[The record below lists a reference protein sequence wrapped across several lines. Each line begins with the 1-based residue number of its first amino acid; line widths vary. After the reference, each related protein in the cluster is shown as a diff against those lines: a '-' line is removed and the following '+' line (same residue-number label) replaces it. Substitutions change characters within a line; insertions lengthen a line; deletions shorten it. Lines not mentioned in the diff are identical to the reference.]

1 MFLSGCAVC
10 TQFCT
15 QHIEAYL
22 RLRMSL
28 LPRKIITPVVRV
40 EEGEGKGESNPGDDI
55 DFLSLEVE
63 VPVPGHQGVR
73 LPGGFAAV
81 NDRTR
86 RLGGVVSPVSTLEN
100 KAQVWAM
107 ENRLFT
113 FIENPP
119 SSSLSA
125 SRTSFSIS
133 FSFFSLCFSLLCSSD
148 LQEKINIKNAI
159 LLLQNIPFIWRVG
172 GIPRTTSNSVEG
184 SFQKKKFS
192 WSGLVLVVII

>member
-1 MFLSGCAVC
+1 M
-10 TQFCT
+10 
-15 QHIEAYL
+15 
-22 RLRMSL
+22 

-40 EEGEGKGESNPGDDI
+40 EESEGKGESNPGDDI

-159 LLLQNIPFIWRVG
+159 LLLKIFHLFG
-172 GIPRTTSNSVEG
+172 GWVV
-184 SFQKKKFS
+184 FQ
-192 WSGLVLVVII
+192 GPPVTQ